1 MSEELYRLVY
11 NDCMV
16 FFEEDPQ
23 EKALRRINAC
33 IHTIVSV
40 IEELDDPKEI
50 DERADLLIA
59 VENLMDVS
67 TFLTDQV
74 RGIAWQHSLTPSEAA
89 DREDPDSY

>member
-1 MSEELYRLVY
+1 
-11 NDCMV
+11 MV

-40 IEELDDPKEI
+40 IEELDDPEEI

-74 RGIAWQHSLTPSEAA
+74 RGIAWQHSLTPGER
-89 DREDPDSY
+89 DDPDN